1 VSADATS
8 YPADDGQAGDAQVIR
23 RVGHDLR
30 NKLAILQNSVYYLN
44 MKLEPADPKVRKHL
58 DILAREIAQ
67 GNLLTMNLMDLLAAK
82 APEPA
87 QIDGLELLQRAVERA
102 PAPAGVELRLE
113 DAGASPA
120 WVDVDQMIHA
130 LPQSSLSF
138 ATLGDGGV
146 MRLVAQAAARQTWTW
161 WTRPSHT
168 FHEHAALLIAGAET
182 LRWAHVG
189 LAWPL
194 IQAQVNGGR
203 LQYREPPAVGTA
215 LV

>member
-1 VSADATS
+1 
-8 YPADDGQAGDAQVIR
+8 
-23 RVGHDLR
+23 
-30 NKLAILQNSVYYLN
+30 

-130 LPQSSLSF
+130 LTNILTYQF

-146 MRLVAQAAARQTWTW
+146 VRLVAHGSGPVSLDLVDSGPGLTSTEQ
-161 WTRPSHT
+161 
-168 FHEHAALLIAGAET
+168 AALLDWQAAEDAAVV
-182 LRWAHVG
+182 RMGWP
-189 LAWPL
+189 WPL
-194 IQAQVNGGR
+194 IWR
-203 LQYREPPAVGTA
+203 R
-215 LV
+215 